1 MNARKSIAVQ
11 EPPANMSDLVRA
23 ALQELEPAG
32 PPRSPE
38 EARGLM
44 LSTRTEAGR
53 SLPPYYLVYFLLVD
67 LLKFPSLGQW
77 EKTAWTVPV
86 RFRGRLYGI
95 EHRKMGLGVFE
106 LNLDPDSRM
115 SGQPSQQGEKDAT
128 AIVEV
133 IKNAVSIA
141 APYFQWR
148 AQQAIATSD
157 LNVVNKNSDLF
168 ERYKYFY
175 DQFNAKVVECREL
188 QSKAQ
193 DRESKF
199 SGKFKSELISSWLS
213 INKQLKWYALA
224 AIEAFFSWTEHA
236 FIHLAILQGKL
247 NVGTQVTE
255 LAEKNWNAKFKAAL
269 DILDKD
275 TKAHYEKLLDLR
287 AQVRNF
293 VAHGAFGK
301 EGQAFRF
308 HSGAGSVP
316 VLLNND
322 RDHQVSFT
330 GRIAF
335 DEVAA
340 ITQIDSFLDHL
351 WAGALAPARHY
362 LFSNL
367 PSILSYTIDGTY
379 SHVMQ
384 SEADMLSFVDSL
396 TRRFEQAADM
406 DW

>member
-1 MNARKSIAVQ
+1 MKARKSIALAV
-11 EPPANMSDLVRA
+11 PPENMSDMARA
-23 ALQELEPAG
+23 ALHELEPAG

-38 EARGLM
+38 EGRGLI
-44 LSTRTEAGR
+44 LSARTEAGR
-53 SLPPYYLVYFLLVD
+53 GLPPYYLVYFLLVD

-106 LNLDPDSRM
+106 PNLDPSART
-115 SGQPSQQGEKDAT
+115 SGRPSQQGENDVT
-128 AIVEV
+128 LIVEA
-133 IKNAVSIA
+133 IKKAVSVA

-157 LNVVNKNSDLF
+157 LNVVNTNSDLF
-168 ERYKYFY
+168 ERYEHFR
-175 DQFNAKVVECREL
+175 DQFNAQVVESKEL
-188 QSKAQ
+188 ASSAK
-193 DRESKF
+193 DRGRESPGSF
-199 SGKFKSELISSWLS
+199 NVELISSWLS
-213 INKQLKWYALA
+213 VNKQVNWYALA

-247 NVGTQVTE
+247 TVGTQVAE
-255 LAEKNWNAKFKAAL
+255 LAEDNWNAKFKAAL
-269 DILDKD
+269 DISDKE
-275 TKAHYEKLLDLR
+275 TKEHYDKLLDLR

-316 VLLNND
+316 VLLTND
-322 RDHQVSFT
+322 RDHHVSFT
-330 GRIAF
+330 GRVAF
-335 DEVAA
+335 DEASA
-340 ITQIDSFLDHL
+340 MSEIGSFLDHL

-362 LFSNL
+362 LSSVL
-367 PSILSYTIDGTY
+367 PSILSYATDGPY
-379 SHVMQ
+379 ARAMQ
-384 SEADMLSFVDSL
+384 SEEDMLSFVDDL

-406 DW
+406 AW

>member
-1 MNARKSIAVQ
+1 MKARKSIAVP
-11 EPPANMSDLVRA
+11 ELPANMRDMAQA

-38 EARGLM
+38 ERRGLM
-44 LSTRTEAGR
+44 LSARTEASRG
-53 SLPPYYLVYFLLVD
+53 LPSYYLVYFLLVD
-67 LLKFPSLGQW
+67 LLEFPSLGKW

-86 RFRGRLYGI
+86 RFRSRMYSI

-106 LNLDPDSRM
+106 PNLDPNARM
-115 SGQPSQQGEKDAT
+115 SGRPSQQGEKDAT
-128 AIVEV
+128 AIVEA
-133 IKNAVSIA
+133 IKKAVSVA

-168 ERYKYFY
+168 ARYEYFR
-175 DQFNAKVVECREL
+175 DRFNAQVVESKEL
-188 QSKAQ
+188 ESKAK
-193 DRESKF
+193 DRKNESPGTF
-199 SGKFKSELISSWLS
+199 NFEFISSWLS
-213 INKQLKWYALA
+213 VNKQVNWYALA

-247 NVGTQVTE
+247 TVGTQVAE
-255 LAEKNWNAKFKAAL
+255 LAEDNWNAKFKAAL
-269 DILDKD
+269 DISDKD
-275 TKAHYEKLLDLR
+275 TKVHYDKLLDLR

-308 HSGAGSVP
+308 HSGAGSVS
-316 VLLNND
+316 VMLSND

-330 GRIAF
+330 GRVAF
-335 DEVAA
+335 DEASA
-340 ITQIDSFLDHL
+340 ITEIGSFLEHL
-351 WAGALAPARHY
+351 WAGALAPAKHY
-362 LFSNL
+362 LFSAL
-367 PSILSYTIDGTY
+367 PSILSYATDGTY
-379 SHVMQ
+379 ARAMQ
-384 SEADMLSFVDSL
+384 SEENMLSFVDGL

-406 DW
+406 AW

>member
-1 MNARKSIAVQ
+1 MKARKSIAVP
-11 EPPANMSDLVRA
+11 ELPANMSDMARA
-23 ALQELEPAG
+23 ELQELEPAG

-44 LSTRTEAGR
+44 LSARTEAGR
-53 SLPPYYLVYFLLVD
+53 GLPPYYLVYFLFVD
-67 LLKFPSLGQW
+67 LLKFPSLGQL

-106 LNLDPDSRM
+106 PNLDPNARM
-115 SGQPSQQGEKDAT
+115 SGRPSQQGEKDAT
-128 AIVEV
+128 AIVEA
-133 IKNAVSIA
+133 IKKAVSVA

-168 ERYKYFY
+168 ERYEYFR
-175 DQFNAKVVECREL
+175 DQFNAQVIESKEL
-188 QSKAQ
+188 ESKAK
-193 DRESKF
+193 DRGSESPRTVN
-199 SGKFKSELISSWLS
+199 SELISSWLS
-213 INKQLKWYALA
+213 VKKQVNWYALA

-236 FIHLAILQGKL
+236 FIHLAILQGRL
-247 NVGTQVTE
+247 NVGTQVAE
-255 LAEKNWNAKFKAAL
+255 LAEDKWNAKFKAAL
-269 DILDKD
+269 DISDND
-275 TKAHYEKLLDLR
+275 TKAHYDKLLELR

-330 GRIAF
+330 GRVAF

-340 ITQIDSFLDHL
+340 ISEIGSFLDHL

-362 LFSNL
+362 LFSVL
-367 PSILSYTIDGTY
+367 PSILSYATDGTY
-379 SHVMQ
+379 ARVMQ
-384 SEADMLSFVDSL
+384 SEEDMLSFVDGL
-396 TRRFEQAADM
+396 TRRLEQAADM